1 MADSVPSPTP
11 DSRLT
16 RLDWSVAFNRTSIHL
31 SNQLR
36 GKRFAADQ
44 LLLFDDSFHQLP
56 AGGQA
61 YVGLSRVRRLAQL
74 HLRRA
79 LQRDDTLVERRAR
92 QFLTEGDTPTSVEET
107 RALAAT
113 VYRETKKLKDKT
125 SEEREYVE
133 RVFKAAELLLCDAS
147 TKLQECR
154 QIEIRVRETE
164 KRILAALDQAKK
176 SGWFSR
182 LFGRP

>member
-1 MADSVPSPTP
+1 
-11 DSRLT
+11 
-16 RLDWSVAFNRTSIHL
+16 
-31 SNQLR
+31 
-36 GKRFAADQ
+36 
-44 LLLFDDSFHQLP
+44 
-56 AGGQA
+56 
-61 YVGLSRVRRLAQL
+61 
-74 HLRRA
+74 
-79 LQRDDTLVERRAR
+79 
-92 QFLTEGDTPTSVEET
+92 VEET